1 MNKLSSSELV
11 TTCNHFTRRN
21 TATVI
26 ISSLV
31 VVGMVVRRRRCGR
44 RVMVVVPA
52 AERVVQPAVVDEALE
67 AAEVGDAVVA
77 VVAGHGRGHRVGG
90 GRRQMS
96 EHVHARGKSSRAE
109 RRPEWERVALPV
121 ITLSWIYPGG
131 FSLGRPDYR
140 GRERERE
147 RGEERDRD
155 RGCNCCS

>member
-1 MNKLSSSELV
+1 
-11 TTCNHFTRRN
+11 
-21 TATVI
+21 
-26 ISSLV
+26 
-31 VVGMVVRRRRCGR
+31 MVVRRRRCGR

-140 GRERERE
+140 ERERERE

>member
-1 MNKLSSSELV
+1 
-11 TTCNHFTRRN
+11 
-21 TATVI
+21 
-26 ISSLV
+26 
-31 VVGMVVRRRRCGR
+31 MVVRCRRCGR
-44 RVMVVVPA
+44 RVMVVVPT

-140 GRERERE
+140 ERERARE
-147 RGEERDRD
+147 RGEER
-155 RGCNCCS
+155 RGIGIGAATAAVRGISFANAHRASGDGGGVREDGRRF

>member
-1 MNKLSSSELV
+1 
-11 TTCNHFTRRN
+11 
-21 TATVI
+21 
-26 ISSLV
+26 
-31 VVGMVVRRRRCGR
+31 MVVRDRGRRRV
-44 RVMVVVPA
+44 VMVVPA

-96 EHVHARGKSSRAE
+96 EHVHARGRSSRAE

-140 GRERERE
+140 ERERE
-147 RGEERDRD
+147 ERRGIGIGAATAAV
-155 RGCNCCS
+155 RGISFANAHRASGDGGGVREDGRRF